1 MYIGEY
7 MSTNV
12 ITVDGDTLI
21 HDADKIMRDH
31 KIRRLPVV
39 DKGRLVGMVTQDR
52 IREATTTPA
61 TSLSI
66 WEINYLLAKMK
77 VKDVMDK
84 DVVTVTPNTTVEEAV
99 VMAQKYDIREFPV
112 MEGSTLVGIVTIT
125 DGYKI
130 TTQAFGFG
138 QPGVRLH
145 IFDCCKTGS
154 LAEVIDIVNNS
165 GARVFSLFHVTPPRV
180 GREDCI
186 IHLDSEDAVQII
198 SELKSKGYHVEKR
211 AS

>member
-39 DKGRLVGMVTQDR
+39 DRGKLVGMITQDR

-66 WEINYLLAKMK
+66 WELNYLLAKMK
-77 VKDVMDK
+77 VKDAMEENVI
-84 DVVTVTPNTTVEEAV
+84 TVTPDTTVEEAIAV
-99 VMAQKYDIREFPV
+99 TQKYDIREFPV

-125 DGYKI
+125 DAYKVA
-130 TTQAFGFG
+130 TQAFGFG

-145 IFDCCKTGS
+145 IFDCWKTGS

-180 GREDCI
+180 GGEDCI
-186 IHLDSEDAVQII
+186 IHLDGENTAQIV
-198 SELKSKGYHVEKR
+198 SELKSKGYQVEER
-211 AS
+211 AH